1 MKGRVLSCI
10 TMSTSPQSP
19 TAVDLPSTSTA
30 YGEVWTWDEGRSENQ
45 QNLATFL
52 KKLASDNDLQEK
64 IKAVQSQQ
72 EVIDIAKTYGI
83 DFTVDTLEARA
94 KTLPFVDEQDLDQ
107 VKWARWGNDHSSRRW
122 AMNIWVR
129 L

>member
-1 MKGRVLSCI
+1 MIKAGEQFFLI
-10 TMSTSPQSP
+10 MTTSKQP
-19 TAVDLPSTSTA
+19 TGVDLPPTSTA

-45 QNLATFL
+45 QNLAAFL
-52 KKLASDNDLQEK
+52 KKLASDVELQQK

-94 KTLPFVDEQDLDQ
+94 QTLPFVHDQELDE
-107 VKWARWGNDHSSRRW
+107 VKWARWGKDQSSRRW
-122 AMNIWVR
+122 AMNIWIR

>member
-1 MKGRVLSCI
+1 MIKAGEQSFLIMTTSKQ
-10 TMSTSPQSP
+10 STG
-19 TAVDLPSTSTA
+19 VDLPPTSTA
-30 YGEVWTWDEGRSENQ
+30 YGQVWTWDEGRSENQ
-45 QNLATFL
+45 QNLAAFL
-52 KKLASDNDLQEK
+52 KKLASDGELQEK

-94 KTLPFVDEQDLDQ
+94 QTLPFVRDQELDE
-107 VKWARWGNDHSSRRW
+107 VKWARWGQDQSSRRW
-122 AMNIWVR
+122 AMNIWIR